1 MPVPKWIVV
10 AEDEDHVRELWCE
23 ALVRSGYRA
32 LPARNGLEA
41 LTLMGAV
48 VPDLLILDL
57 RMPEFSGTDLLASL
71 PTWSQLQ
78 RIPVLVISG
87 FLGTAGEPPD
97 LPVRL
102 NIVGRIAK
110 PITLAGL
117 QRAVHAVLKG
127 PTAPGDS
134 EA

>member
-1 MPVPKWIVV
+1 MPPPKWIVV
-10 AEDEDHVRELWCE
+10 AEDEDRVRELWCE

-71 PTWSQLQ
+71 PAWSELL
-78 RIPVLVISG
+78 RVPVLVISG
-87 FLGTAGEPPD
+87 FLGTAGEPQM
-97 LPVRL
+97 PVRV
-102 NIVGRIAK
+102 NIVGRIPK

-127 PTAPGDS
+127 PPGPNGDPG
-134 EA
+134 

>member
-1 MPVPKWIVV
+1 MPSPKWIVV

-41 LTLMGAV
+41 LTLMGTV
-48 VPDLLILDL
+48 IPDLLILDL

-71 PTWSQLQ
+71 PGWSDLR

-87 FLGTAGEPPD
+87 FLGTSGQTPESLAP
-97 LPVRL
+97 L
-102 NIVGRIAK
+102 NIVGRMPK
-110 PITLAGL
+110 PITLAG
-117 QRAVHAVLKG
+117 
-127 PTAPGDS
+127 
-134 EA
+134 